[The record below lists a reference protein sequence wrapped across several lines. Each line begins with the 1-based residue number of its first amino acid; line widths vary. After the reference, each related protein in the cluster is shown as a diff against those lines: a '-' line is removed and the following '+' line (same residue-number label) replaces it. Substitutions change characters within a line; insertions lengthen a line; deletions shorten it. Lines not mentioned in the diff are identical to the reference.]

1 MKATIK
7 SLTFGI
13 LAAAALSGCN
23 DYSALDNTGEG
34 LLKVSASIS
43 TDVEV
48 KSRASLADELSQS
61 TMLWISNS
69 KGLVRRYD
77 GLDNVPAGGI
87 ALYSGHYVA
96 EAWAGDSV
104 PASFDARWFK
114 GYEPFDIKAGQTTEV
129 NIVCKIANTVVS
141 VSYDENIDEMLSDYT
156 MTVGHKGGSLTF
168 EGRDTRKG
176 YFMMSSKSK
185 DLTWTLEGKLS
196 TGDAYTL
203 SGEITAAKPATEY
216 KLRVKYNQ
224 QAVEVGGAWF
234 EIEVDETEV
243 EVTDNVVIT
252 AAPEI
257 TGYNFDITRPVSAEA
272 GAVGRRSVIVKGL
285 GELKSVILDNDRFAE
300 LLSISGNDFD
310 VMTMTPEVTKAV
322 NAAGINWV
330 YTFDADNDNSL
341 LKINFEEVF
350 TNSLANGEYVINIAA
365 TDTKGKVSRAALT
378 FSLGADPLRVDDAAV
393 SNCWTKS
400 ATLSATVLAG
410 GENYGFRYRKA
421 GESDWQTAPV
431 ELSGDKLVANLSAL
445 DPATEYQYTFFCD
458 GFDEA
463 EVKSFTT
470 GAVLTIPN
478 AGFETYQQIASTKAS
493 GKTVWDF
500 NDGALYWD
508 CGNHGST
515 TMQGKQVTEP
525 DTDVKHSGNA
535 SVRLKSDFVG
545 IGMLGKFAAGNIF
558 IGEYLKTDGTDGI
571 LGWGR
576 PFAARPTALRGYAKY
591 KPAAIQSA
599 EAKTA
604 NNEGLDVK
612 EGDMDKGIIYI
623 ALLDNSQ
630 TEWENGI
637 SYPVVVKTKKAQRS
651 LFKNTDPNVIA
662 YGRVVFD
669 KEDADFQAFNV
680 ELEYYRTD
688 VIPSNIMITCS
699 ASINGDYFVGGRG
712 ATLWIDDLELVYDK

>member
-34 LLKVSASIS
+34 LLKVNASIN

-48 KSRASLADELSQS
+48 KSRATLADELSAS

-69 KGLVRRYD
+69 KGLVRRYE

-87 ALYSGHYVA
+87 PLYSGSYVA

-104 PASFDARWFK
+104 PASFDDRWFK
-114 GYEPFDIKAGQTTEV
+114 GREPFDIRAGQTTNV

-168 EGRDTRKG
+168 DGRDTRKG
-176 YFMMSSKSK
+176 YYMMSSKSK
-185 DLTWTLEGKLS
+185 DLTWKLEGKLS
-196 TGDAYTL
+196 TGDSYTL

-216 KLRVKYNQ
+216 KLHVKYNQ
-224 QAVEVGGAWF
+224 NAVEIGGAWF
-234 EIEVDETEV
+234 EIEIDETEV
-243 EVTDNVVIT
+243 EVSDNVVIT

-257 TGYNFDITRPVSAEA
+257 TGYNFDITRPISAEA
-272 GAVGRRSVIVKGL
+272 GAVGRRSVIVRSL
-285 GELKSVILDNDRFAE
+285 GELKNAILENDRFAE

-310 VMTMTPEVTKAV
+310 VMNMTAEVAQDV
-322 NAAGINWV
+322 NAAGINWT
-330 YTFDADNDNSL
+330 YSYDAVEDNSL
-341 LKINFEEVF
+341 LKINFEEAF

-365 TDTKGKVSRAALT
+365 TDAKGKVSHAALT
-378 FSLGADPLRVDDAAV
+378 LSIGADPLRVDDATV

-400 ATLSATVLAG
+400 ATLSATILAG
-410 GENYGFRYRKA
+410 GENYGFNYRKA

-431 ELSGDKLVANLSAL
+431 EVEGNKLVAHLSNLDA
-445 DPATEYQYTFFCD
+445 ATEYQYTFFCD

-470 GAVLTIPN
+470 GTILSIPN
-478 AGFETYQQIASTKAS
+478 TGFETYQQIASTKANGS
-493 GKTVWDF
+493 TVWDF

-515 TMQGKQVTEP
+515 TMNGKQVTEP

-545 IGMLGKFAAGNIF
+545 IGIVGKFAAGNIF
-558 IGEYLKTDGTDGI
+558 VGEYLKTDVTDGI

-591 KPAAIQSA
+591 KPAAVQSK
-599 EAKTA
+599 EATTA
-604 NNEGLDVK
+604 KNEGLAVK
-612 EGDMDKGIIYI
+612 EGDMDQGIIYI

-630 TEWENGI
+630 TAWENGI
-637 SYPVVVKTKKAQRS
+637 SYPVVIKTKKDQRH

-669 KEDADFQAFNV
+669 KEDADFQPF
-680 ELEYYRTD
+680 EIQLEYYRTD

-712 ATLWIDDLELVYDK
+712 ATLWLDDLELVYDK

>member
-34 LLKVSASIS
+34 LLKVNASIN

-48 KSRASLADELSQS
+48 KSRATLADELSAS

-69 KGLVRRYD
+69 KGLVRRYE

-87 ALYSGHYVA
+87 PLYSGSYVA

-104 PASFDARWFK
+104 PASFDDRWFK
-114 GYEPFDIKAGQTTEV
+114 GREPFDIRAGQTTNV

-168 EGRDTRKG
+168 DGRDTRKG
-176 YFMMSSKSK
+176 YYMMSSKSK
-185 DLTWTLEGKLS
+185 DLTWKLEGKLS
-196 TGDAYTL
+196 TGDSYTL

-216 KLRVKYNQ
+216 KLHVKYNQ
-224 QAVEVGGAWF
+224 NAVEIGGAWF
-234 EIEVDETEV
+234 EIEIDETEV
-243 EVTDNVVIT
+243 EVSDNVVIT

-257 TGYNFDITRPVSAEA
+257 TGYNFDITRPISAEA
-272 GAVGRRSVIVKGL
+272 GAVGRRSVIVRSL
-285 GELKSVILDNDRFAE
+285 GELKNAILENDRFAE

-310 VMTMTPEVTKAV
+310 VMNMTAEVAQNV
-322 NAAGINWV
+322 NAAGINWT
-330 YTFDADNDNSL
+330 YSYDAVEDNSL
-341 LKINFEEVF
+341 LKINFEEAF

-365 TDTKGKVSRAALT
+365 TDAKGKVSNAALT
-378 FSLGADPLRVDDAAV
+378 LSIGADPLRVDDATV

-400 ATLSATVLAG
+400 ATLSATILAG
-410 GENYGFRYRKA
+410 GENYGFNYRKA

-431 ELSGDKLVANLSAL
+431 EVEGNKLVAHLSNLDA
-445 DPATEYQYTFFCD
+445 ATEYQYTFFCD

-470 GAVLTIPN
+470 GTILSIPN
-478 AGFETYQQIASTKAS
+478 TGFETYQQIASTKAS
-493 GKTVWDF
+493 GTVWDF

-558 IGEYLKTDGTDGI
+558 VGEYLKTDGTDGI

-591 KPAAIQSA
+591 KPAAVQSK
-599 EAKTA
+599 EATTA
-604 NNEGLDVK
+604 KNEGLAVK
-612 EGDMDKGIIYI
+612 EGDMDQGIIYI

-630 TEWENGI
+630 TAWENGI
-637 SYPVVVKTKKAQRS
+637 SYPVVIKTKKAQRH

-669 KEDADFQAFNV
+669 KEDADFQPF
-680 ELEYYRTD
+680 EIQLEYYRTD

-712 ATLWIDDLELVYDK
+712 ATLWLDDLELVYDK